1 MQSTE
6 KQMCWFLVSHLNL
19 IHIWR
24 HQFQGDEEEGEMYES
39 EDQDQQVQQ
48 DDDVVLVDSDDDDVS
63 KNTSSFVLQI
73 PMKDPGSHE
82 NYINSMNLSIMDLW
96 VELLVIGH

>member
-1 MQSTE
+1 
-6 KQMCWFLVSHLNL
+6 
-19 IHIWR
+19 
-24 HQFQGDEEEGEMYES
+24 MYES

-73 PMKDPGSHE
+73 PMKDPRSHE